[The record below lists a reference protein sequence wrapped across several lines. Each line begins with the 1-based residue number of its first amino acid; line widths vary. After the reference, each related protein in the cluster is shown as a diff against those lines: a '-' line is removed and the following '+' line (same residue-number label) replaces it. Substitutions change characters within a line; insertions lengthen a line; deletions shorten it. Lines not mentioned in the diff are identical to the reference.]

1 MNLHVDAILFT
12 FTQNQNTHLRDRSL
26 IRSMNVDTDELF
38 EFISRLER
46 VLVHQQDGV
55 DEAALDSAANR
66 VACQSFARSAV
77 ATALYVVNAN
87 HTQGTSTC
95 TLTSDLS
102 GLELDPATTSVT
114 ALIKSSEPLDLT
126 RPVDTQLHVLNIPV
140 ASTTRHNASSDEVN
154 QATQAGAAAGVQFE
168 ALRSLLN
175 LAIAPYFERIAAAQP
190 SDAAAS
196 ARKIFTKLLL
206 TLQHLQQKIHT
217 PDLLSLVHPL
227 VDALPDTPGEA
238 DLAELV
244 NDTSILNELTSIV
257 NGWVRQCQTITTL
270 EHTPSDGLSVV
281 DEMLF
286 WRSMEES
293 LAALQRQVASQPVQ
307 STIEILRRAKRFHVV
322 MNFTNGTGLEE
333 KMAQATVNNSLVK
346 DLPLDELRS
355 SDITSLKHAVVSMC
369 NLIKTNL
376 KKFHLYPL
384 PRAVELCQV
393 IINQDITP
401 KFIECLQPSAQLMAM
416 PIDLFLVHYHG
427 HITEVFK
434 CIDVNAKAIVN
445 LIRELMR
452 KRLEKF
458 FVIKL
463 DQHALQDWQFRLHLL
478 YEFRIRHDGLLKS
491 CLLLHEPD
499 DRLIEAYNQYIIP
512 CDVFAMTVSGT
523 NVWKSNVA
531 YYDAVYDSIRFQV
544 VSKVNA
550 LFDACTTFDEF
561 MAAYRQLLGGNLDP
575 SNSILSLVS
584 EEHKHRCMEVV
595 KEEITQLTNSHKKQ
609 TSSMIECIRQS
620 HPWHATGDGAAITDR
635 VTWLISVNQRLDYY
649 VDSLGQ
655 LFGENWDQYTAG
667 SKVASEAK
675 RLRTATSPQVAVR
688 EWTEAAQLS
697 FKLEGLVFLANTSA
711 EFGMEVNFDPHDIT
725 TINQLTTLSNLGF
738 HIPLPLSQQLRVASR
753 LLPLVKGLNDHT
765 NILKAIY
772 QFTKVNRFAFLI
784 KDELLKLSIVVSDC
798 LSVDWT
804 SVSQALDLQEADDL
818 KDRNFSNL
826 KESKA
831 LAALTSYLD
840 RVYTLY
846 CSANAIKEF
855 VSAFNEK
862 LLALETCRYV
872 AADMSRHL
880 EDISDL
886 ADKFGD
892 ESFTD
897 LELLYDLINADI
909 EATLTK
915 KCISQLQTFCEHV
928 AHGGGDTTTVSLLFQ
943 DQTFTFSPSMDTCRQ
958 TWVSTIEKII
968 ATATNNYLINY
979 SNERMFLGIV
989 DKISHQLQACFA
1001 GIDRV
1006 VDAAKKYLG
1015 QWSHVQKLW
1024 ETSPAELASRFA
1036 HSDGLKSWIETLED
1050 VRMSRSTFDTKYSV
1064 KYIGSGQ
1071 PTSFLKIDF
1080 TTTQAR
1086 ISARFDDWQEGVLSK
1101 FSEAMVPELKKFD
1114 QTLAEVIHK
1123 LERDADFGS
1132 TSNIIALINDTL
1144 HGTVLLE
1151 GEWKAFAS
1159 MLARG
1164 QVILSKLRFKF
1175 PSGWLFVEQIENRL
1189 SELAMLVPRQ
1199 TLAITQHLELIHPRM
1214 ISEQDRLN
1222 DAVRQLHKSWS
1233 AERPVSGDLQPVHA
1247 IKVLH
1252 RFKKIV
1258 QRISDEV
1265 LSLIDACHSPL
1276 LDMQVTISEN
1286 IDEVSAEIAALLK
1299 VWLSLDS
1306 IWANISTL
1314 KATAWEAASPR
1325 KVWRQLD
1332 DLLDQTRS
1340 LPTTT
1345 RQYAAFASVEKFIK
1359 SCIRNHST
1367 IVDLKNGSMRP
1378 RHWKQLFQK
1387 LSMFKLPDLETLT
1400 LGQVWDFDLQAN
1412 EKLVKAT
1419 VNQALTE
1426 QTLEETLQEINDAWD
1441 SITFE
1446 TFNYKQNKLR
1456 LVKGWET
1463 VIDQCI
1469 KDLGSLANMRNSS
1482 FYFNFEQEATTLGNK
1497 ISSLFHILDV
1507 WVDVQREWVYLDG
1520 VFGNSEIPKVLPLEY
1535 TRFNNLSH
1543 EFFAIV
1549 QNALR
1554 LPRVIDVVSMPNLS
1568 KSLAKTLES
1577 LSKVRR
1583 SLGEFL
1589 ENQRGDFPRFY
1600 FLGNEDLLEII
1611 GCGNDGN
1618 GVTSSL
1624 NQHISKMFTGIKS
1637 VNYSAESCLIT
1648 GVNGDYDEHIELSTP
1663 VSLIKFP
1670 TLIDWLQKL
1679 EVEIKFSMSMLIES
1693 AIESLSAEEFSISQ
1707 FVDEFPS
1714 QCINVAFQVEFSKQM
1729 RPSLH
1734 DPQPVLDKLLK
1745 LLSVLTEAV
1754 CRDDLTLLQRK
1765 KYQNLIIEVLHQ
1777 RDVLVELTQC
1787 ITLKE
1792 HLWSMQQL
1800 YHFDKKI
1807 LDPLARVVISQA
1819 NVEFVYGFEYLGV
1832 SEKLAYTPLTNR
1844 CFLSMSQ
1851 ALAQNLGGSPFGPA
1865 GTGKTETI
1873 KALGHNLGKMVLV
1886 FNCDESFDFPS
1897 MARIFIGLCKVGCW
1911 GCFDEFNRLD
1921 GNILSAVA
1929 TQIERIELSLGT
1941 SSRKI
1946 DLFDNQFTVHRE
1958 TGIFITMNPGYA
1970 GRSELPENLKILF
1983 RSISMNKPDMEMIVD
1998 VVLTS
2003 NGFARAKEIAGIVVS
2018 FFTEVQSK
2026 TSDQTHYDFGLR
2038 ALKSTLVRCGHAK
2051 RQIRAQSSDHEL
2063 LLVESGI
2070 VLKSI
2075 RETVSPK
2082 LIAEDEAIMNDLL
2095 TKYFPGVPWEEGGSA
2110 FEHRLEKHAR
2120 NKGLTLNSDWLT
2132 KALQFYR
2139 IQDSHHGIMLVGEAG
2154 SGKTTIWRLVLDV
2167 LTTAVSESIAYVIDC
2182 KVMLK
2187 DDIFG
2192 TLDPVTREWEDGL
2205 FTGLLRKV
2213 ISNLRGELSKRIWV
2227 VFDGDIDPEWAENLN
2242 SVLDDNKI
2250 FTLPNGERLF
2260 LPHNVKLIFEV
2271 DSLRSTTPAT
2281 VSRCG
2286 MVWFDELL
2294 VPLSALYL
2302 HLLHRFAH
2310 ARSEGYGSVSKRAVA
2325 EYIGDRLSSDIVLE
2339 IIDTARLLS
2348 HVMKFSTSR
2357 SLETLMTLMST
2368 SYAAY
2373 LDKASEGGPLSDW
2386 NIYFSKCLMLNL
2398 MWAFS
2403 GDCPIEERER
2413 LGVFV
2418 AQLRCFD
2425 NVDKLH
2431 DSHYLDYKVAAS
2443 DGGWSSWLEEV
2454 SAVSLEPHQ
2463 ISDANTVVP
2472 TLDTVRHEHL
2482 IYSML
2487 QEHRPF
2493 LLCGPPGSGKTMILL
2508 EALRKSPDL
2517 DILSLNFSKDTTP
2530 DLLMRSLHQLCEY
2543 ENSSS
2548 GLTLAPKIS
2557 GKWVVVFCDEINL
2570 PSYDDYGTQRVLS
2583 LLRQMI
2589 EQGGF
2594 WRHQDKQ
2601 WVSLANIQ
2609 FVGACNPPTDPG
2621 RHELPDRL
2629 LRHFSLIMV
2638 DYPGAISLQQIYQ
2651 TYNLAVMKCAPNM
2664 RGFTLAITLALIEVY
2679 LRTKAKLTH
2688 TVQQHYIY
2696 SPREL
2701 TRWSKGLLEAMKS
2714 HDYSDDLVGLVR
2726 LWYHEGLRL
2735 FYDRLVGAFERDW
2748 TIELFGQVINEFFP
2762 HINVKAVTQGPVL
2775 FSNWL
2780 SSDYEQVPRQEL
2792 LAFVKERLRVFSE
2805 EEIDADLVLYD
2816 DMLDQILRIDR
2827 VLRQPQGH
2835 MIMVGHST
2843 SGKTTLTRFVA
2854 WINGLKVIQLSV
2866 HLGYNIQDFDSTL
2879 RSILLRCARG
2889 ERVCFM
2895 IDESSVL
2902 ETSFV
2907 ERMNTLLANA
2917 EIPGLFE
2924 DDNLQSLMKLCQTE
2938 LQRGGLFLDSGDE
2951 LYKWFTGQVANNL
2964 HVVFT
2969 ISDTHNDNR
2978 PKVTTSP
2985 ALFNRCV
2992 LSWTGDWSDDSMR
3005 EIAQLLVAN
3014 VPLDVSDYVVPANF
3028 EQAISS
3034 HEVRDLRDVIV
3045 DTLIYTHRSLRAN
3058 LPSHFLQLIA
3068 AFASTFHGKLLELE
3082 ENQRHV
3088 NNGLDKLK
3096 ETVLQV
3102 NEMRT
3107 KLSEKSAV
3115 LAQKDQEAK
3124 LMLNKM
3130 LTDQNEAE
3138 RKQEFSIETQKQI
3151 ACQQREI
3158 ERRREEVLKDLKL
3171 AEPAVLE
3178 AQRGVQNIKKQH
3190 LTEIRSMSN
3199 PPNAVKITMESVC
3212 CLIGYE
3218 VNSWRDVQLIVR
3230 KDDFIASIVSFDNEH
3245 QVTPD
3250 LRAYMEQVYLARD
3263 DFTFEVV
3270 DRASKA
3276 CGPLL
3281 QWVRAQLS
3289 YLTVL
3294 ENVGPLRQEMLE
3306 LERSTQ
3312 KTQAQLIAIND
3323 MIRELEEKIDT
3334 YKEEYSCLIRDAENV
3349 KTDMRSVSLKIDR
3362 SMRLIESL
3370 TNERQRWAASIRRF
3384 QSERQ
3389 LLIGNSLLVSSFKTY
3404 CGQLDERERERMMAS
3419 WMSRLRSCG
3428 VAFDPSIRVVSY
3440 LVGDPDVLALEE
3452 VVSSTKDLCVDELNF
3467 ANLALI
3473 KVSPIPFIIDPSA
3486 STIEILSSLVDK
3498 ASKGAKKLIVTTFA
3512 SPDFIHKLENALR
3525 FGGHLLILGA
3535 ELYDPV
3541 LNTVLR
3547 GEIYKNGGRRLVKI
3561 QDQEID
3567 YSADFKLYLLTKD
3580 SSVNIS
3586 PFVRG
3591 RTQIVNFSVTNAS
3604 VENLILNLTLSHI
3617 SPEVEAKRR
3626 ELLSL
3631 QGQYKSKLHSLE
3643 IELLSSLGGSGSGGI
3658 LEDDSVLG
3666 SLETLKTESQLV
3678 DKKLGEASAIMQS
3691 VDDLRSAYDTV
3702 ARHASQVYMV
3712 LKLLRHLSILYD
3724 FSLELLNEIY
3734 QAVLENNKLEPREM
3748 VSAFYQETFARVSP
3762 SLKGRDKVVF
3772 ALCLFLGCNALEISE
3787 HFKKSMVAVL
3797 TGIARAT
3804 PFVHELLQINGV
3816 EDSSVLTVRDI
3827 CQNPP
3832 NRTIESLLK
3841 LLQPGKLEHK
3851 FAQACSFLFSNGNF
3865 QSKYDLSSVIEFTG
3879 VQHPVILATP
3889 DGFDPTFNIQQLAGE
3904 RHVAVVAMGTK
3915 EGIELAN
3922 KEIKHAQI
3930 MGSWVVV
3937 QNVQLA
3943 PEWLGSLSDAL
3954 SSTPAQ
3960 EFRVFLSCDV
3970 ASKAIPAT
3978 LIHQS
3983 TVIVLENRLSMQN
3996 RLSELYEAIPEAIIA
4011 ANPGE
4016 RKHVYF
4022 LLIWFHCM
4030 VMERLQYVPIGFH
4043 NRYDFSVADFK
4054 AACYVVDKQMLVF
4067 GKRTNVAPSA
4077 VPWETIRYMVS
4088 KITYGGKVN
4097 DGDDLQYL
4105 VALSHRLFQ
4114 PAAFDLGFDLVS
4126 GLSVPE
4132 GRQTVAEYLEWAAQL
4147 PEQAPLLWIDLEEG
4161 VDDTVRENTCREIAA
4176 EVVSLAE
4183 SY

>member
-1 MNLHVDAILFT
+1 
-12 FTQNQNTHLRDRSL
+12 
-26 IRSMNVDTDELF
+26 MNVNTDELF
-38 EFISRLER
+38 EFIGRLER
-46 VLVHQQDGV
+46 VLVHRQDGLEEV
-55 DEAALDSAANR
+55 ALDTAANR
-66 VACQSFARSAV
+66 VISQSFAKSAL
-77 ATALYVVNAN
+77 ATALYVVNASP
-87 HTQGTSTC
+87 TRGALTC
-95 TLTSDLS
+95 TLASDLS
-102 GLELDPATTSVT
+102 GLELDPLTTSVT

-140 ASTTRHNASSDEVN
+140 ASTTNNSATSDEADL
-154 QATQAGAAAGVQFE
+154 ATAQAGAAAGMQFE

-190 SDAAAS
+190 SDAAAG
-196 ARKIFTKLLL
+196 ARKIFNKLLL

-227 VDALPDTPGEA
+227 VEALSNTPGEA

-293 LAALQRQVASQPVQ
+293 LAALQRQVASQPVKN
-307 STIEILRRAKRFHVV
+307 TIEILRRAKRFHVV

-346 DLPLDELRS
+346 DLPLDELLS
-355 SDITSLKHAVVSMC
+355 SDITSLKHAVVSMS
-369 NLIKTNL
+369 NLIKTSL

-416 PIDLFLVHYHG
+416 PIDHFLVHYHEY
-427 HITEVFK
+427 IVEVFK
-434 CIDVNAKAIVN
+434 CVDVNVKAIVN

-463 DQHALQDWQFRLHLL
+463 NQHALQDWQSRLHSL

-499 DRLIEAYNQYIIP
+499 DRLIEAYNQYIIT

-550 LFDACTTFDEF
+550 LFDACTSFDDF
-561 MAAYRQLLGGNLDP
+561 VATYRQLLGGNLDP
-575 SNSILSLVS
+575 SNSILSLIN

-595 KEEITQLTNSHKKQ
+595 KEEITQLTNLHKKQ
-609 TSSMIECIRQS
+609 TSGMIECIRQS
-620 HPWHATGDGAAITDR
+620 HPCHNAGDGVAITDR
-635 VTWLISVNQRLDYY
+635 VIWLISVNQRLDYY

-655 LFGENWDQYTAG
+655 LFGDGWDQYTAG

-675 RLRTATSPQVAVR
+675 RLRTATSPQAAVR
-688 EWTEAAQLS
+688 EWTEAVQLS
-697 FKLEGLVFLANTSA
+697 FNIEGLVFLDKTSA
-711 EFGMEVNFDPHDIT
+711 EFDFVVNFDPHDIAT
-725 TINQLTTLSNLGF
+725 LNQLTILSDLGF
-738 HIPLPLSQQLRVASR
+738 HIPLPLNQQMRVASR
-753 LLPLVKGLNDHT
+753 LLPLVKDLYEHT
-765 NILKAIY
+765 NILKDIY
-772 QFTKVNRFAFLI
+772 QFTKVDRFAFLI
-784 KDELLKLSIVVSDC
+784 KDELLGLSAVVGDC
-798 LSVDWT
+798 LSVDWIN
-804 SVSQALDLQEADDL
+804 VAQALDLQEADDL
-818 KDRNFSNL
+818 KDRDFSNL

-846 CSANAIKEF
+846 CSANAVKEF

-862 LLALETCRYV
+862 LLDLETCRYE

-886 ADKFGD
+886 ADRFGD
-892 ESFTD
+892 KSSAN
-897 LELLYDLINADI
+897 LELLYDLINADV

-915 KCISQLQTFCEHV
+915 KCIIQLQMFCEHV
-928 AHGGGDTTTVSLLFQ
+928 ANGGGDTTTVSLLFQ
-943 DQTFTFSPSMDTCRQ
+943 DQTFTFSPSMETCRQ
-958 TWVSTIEKII
+958 TWVSTIEKMI

-979 SNERMFLGIV
+979 SNEKMFLGIV

-1001 GIDRV
+1001 GIDKV
-1006 VDAAKKYLG
+1006 VDAANKYLG
-1015 QWSHVQKLW
+1015 RWSHVQELW
-1024 ETSPAELASRFA
+1024 ETSPAELASGFA
-1036 HSDGLKSWIETLED
+1036 QGDGMRGWIEALED
-1050 VRMSRSTFDTKYSV
+1050 VRMSRSTFDTKHSV
-1064 KYIGSGQ
+1064 KHIGGQ
-1071 PTSFLKIDF
+1071 SASFLKIDF

-1086 ISARFDDWQEGVLSK
+1086 ISARFDDWQEGVLTK
-1101 FSEAMVPELKKFD
+1101 FAEAMVSEVKKLD
-1114 QTLAEVIHK
+1114 QTFADIIHK
-1123 LERDADFGS
+1123 LEPDADFGS
-1132 TSNIIALINDTL
+1132 TSDIIALINDTV
-1144 HGTVLLE
+1144 HGAVMLE
-1151 GEWKAFAS
+1151 GEWKTLAS
-1159 MLARG
+1159 TFARG
-1164 QVILSKLRFKF
+1164 QVILAKLRFKF
-1175 PSGWLFVEQIENRL
+1175 PTGWLFVEQIENHL
-1189 SELAMLVPRQ
+1189 SEIATLVQRK
-1199 TLAITQHLELIHPRM
+1199 TLTITQHLDLIHPR
-1214 ISEQDRLN
+1214 IKSEQNRLN
-1222 DAVRQLHKSWS
+1222 DAIRQLHKSWS

-1252 RFKKIV
+1252 RFEKIV

-1265 LSLIDACHSPL
+1265 LSLIDACRSPL
-1276 LDMQVTISEN
+1276 LDMQVAISEN
-1286 IDEVSAEIAALLK
+1286 IDEISAEIAALLK
-1299 VWLSLDS
+1299 VWRSLDG

-1325 KVWRQLD
+1325 KVRRQLD
-1332 DLLDQTRS
+1332 DLLDHTRS

-1345 RQYAAFASVEKFIK
+1345 RQYAAFASVEKFLK

-1367 IVDLKNGSMRP
+1367 IIDLKNGSMRP

-1387 LSMFKLPDLETLT
+1387 LSTFKVPDLDTLT
-1400 LGQVWDFDLQAN
+1400 LGQVWEFDLLAN
-1412 EKLVKAT
+1412 EQLVKAT
-1419 VNQALTE
+1419 LNQALAE
-1426 QTLEETLQEINDAWD
+1426 QTLEETLQEINFAWD
-1441 SITFE
+1441 TITFE

-1456 LVKGWET
+1456 LVKGWEK
-1463 VIDQCI
+1463 VIDQCT

-1549 QNALR
+1549 QNTLK

-1568 KSLAKTLES
+1568 KTLAKTLES

-1637 VNYSAESCLIT
+1637 VNFSAESCLIT
-1648 GVNGDYDEHIELSTP
+1648 GVNGDYDEHIELGTP

-1670 TLIDWLQKL
+1670 RLIDWLQKL
-1679 EVEIKFSMSMLIES
+1679 EVEIKFTMSMLIES
-1693 AIESLSAEEFSISQ
+1693 AINSLSTEDFSISE
-1707 FVDEFPS
+1707 FVNDFPS
-1714 QCINVAFQVEFSKQM
+1714 QCINVAFQVEFAKQT

-1745 LLSVLTEAV
+1745 LLKDLTDAV
-1754 CRDDLTLLQRK
+1754 CRDDLSLLQRK
-1765 KYQNLIIEVLHQ
+1765 KYQNLIIEILHQ
-1777 RDVLVELTQC
+1777 RDVLVELTQSAE
-1787 ITLKE
+1787 LKE
-1792 HLWSMQQL
+1792 HLWSLQQL
-1800 YHFDKKI
+1800 YNFDESI

-1819 NVEFVYGFEYLGV
+1819 NVEFVYGYEYLGV

-1929 TQIERIELSLGT
+1929 TQIESIGLSLGT
-1941 SSRKI
+1941 SSREI
-1946 DLFDNQFTVHRE
+1946 DLFDNHFTVHRG

-1970 GRSELPENLKILF
+1970 GRSELPENLKVLF
-1983 RSISMNKPDMEMIVD
+1983 RSISMNKPDMEIIVD

-2003 NGFARAKEIAGIVVS
+2003 NGFARAKQIAGIVVS
-2018 FFTEVQSK
+2018 FFTEIQSR
-2026 TSDQTHYDFGLR
+2026 TSDQIHYDFGLR
-2038 ALKSTLVRCGHAK
+2038 ALKSTLVRCGHTK
-2051 RQIRAQSSDHEL
+2051 RQMRAQSGDHEL
-2063 LLVESGI
+2063 LAVESEI
-2070 VLKSI
+2070 VLRSI

-2095 TKYFPGVPWEEGGSA
+2095 TKHFPGVSWEEGESA
-2110 FEHRLEKHAR
+2110 LAQRLEEHAR
-2120 NKGLTLNSDWLT
+2120 SKGLTMNPNWLT

-2139 IQDSHHGIMLVGEAG
+2139 IQSSHHGIMLVGEAG

-2167 LTTAVSESIAYVIDC
+2167 LTTDVSESIAYVIDC

-2187 DDIFG
+2187 DDIYG

-2250 FTLPNGERLF
+2250 LTLPNGERLF
-2260 LPHNVKLIFEV
+2260 LPDNVKLIFEV

-2302 HLLHRFAH
+2302 HLLYRFAH
-2310 ARSEGYGSVSKRAVA
+2310 ARSEGHGLVSKRAAA
-2325 EYIGDRLSSDIVLE
+2325 EYIGDKLSSDIVLE
-2339 IIDTARLLS
+2339 IIDAARLIS

-2368 SYAAY
+2368 SHAAY
-2373 LDKASEGGPLSDW
+2373 LNKASEEGPLSDW
-2386 NIYFSKCLMLNL
+2386 NIYLSKCLMLNL
-2398 MWAFS
+2398 IWAFS
-2403 GDCPIEERER
+2403 GDCLIEERER
-2413 LGVFV
+2413 FGVFV

-2431 DSHYLDYKVAAS
+2431 DSHYLDYKVTTS
-2443 DGGWSSWLEEV
+2443 DGSWCSWLEEIN
-2454 SAVSLEPHQ
+2454 AISLEPHQ

-2472 TLDTVRHEHL
+2472 TLDTIRHEHL

-2570 PSYDDYGTQRVLS
+2570 PSYDNYGTQRVLS

-2601 WVSLANIQ
+2601 WVSLTNIQ

-2638 DYPGAISLQQIYQ
+2638 DYPGAVSLQQIYQ

-2664 RGFTLAITLALIEVY
+2664 RGFTQAITLALIEVY
-2679 LRTKAKLTH
+2679 KRTKAELTH
-2688 TVQQHYIY
+2688 TMQQHYIY

-2714 HDYSDDLVGLVR
+2714 HDYSDDLTGLVR

-2735 FYDRLVGAFERDW
+2735 FYDRLVSAFERDW

-2762 HINVKAVTQGPVL
+2762 HINVKAVMQGPVL

-2780 SSDYEQVPRQEL
+2780 SSDYEQVSRQDL

-2854 WINGLKVIQLSV
+2854 WINGLKVFQLSV
-2866 HLGYNIQDFDSTL
+2866 HLGYNIGDFDSTL

-2889 ERVCFM
+2889 EKVCFM

-2902 ETSFV
+2902 ETSFI

-2938 LQRGGLFLDSGDE
+2938 LQRGGLFLDTKDE

-2969 ISDTHNDNR
+2969 ISDTHHDNR
-2978 PKVTTSP
+2978 PKITTSP

-2992 LSWTGDWSDDSMR
+2992 LSWTGDWSVDSMR
-3005 EIAQLLVAN
+3005 DIAHLLVAS
-3014 VPLDVSDYVVPANF
+3014 VPLDVSDYVVPPNF
-3028 EQAISS
+3028 EKAVSS
-3034 HEVRDLRDVIV
+3034 HEVHDLRDVIV
-3045 DTLIYTHRSLRAN
+3045 DTLIYTHKSLKAT

-3068 AFASTFHGKLLELE
+3068 TFVSAFHGNLSKLE

-3102 NEMRT
+3102 NEMRS

-3124 LMLNKM
+3124 VMLNKM

-3138 RKQEFSIETQKQI
+3138 RKQEFSIETQKEI
-3151 ACQQREI
+3151 ARQQREI
-3158 ERRREEVLKDLKL
+3158 ESRREEVLKDLEL

-3230 KDDFIASIVSFDNEH
+3230 KDDFIASIVSFDNER

-3250 LRAYMEQVYLARD
+3250 LRAYMEHVYLSRD

-3289 YLTVL
+3289 YLSVL
-3294 ENVGPLRQEMLE
+3294 ENVEPLRQEMLV
-3306 LERSTQ
+3306 LESSTQ

-3323 MIRELEEKIDT
+3323 MIHELENKIDT

-3370 TNERQRWAASIRRF
+3370 TSERQRWAASIRKF
-3384 QSERQ
+3384 HSERQ
-3389 LLIGNSLLVSSFKTY
+3389 LLIGNSLLVSSFQTY

-3440 LVGDPDVLALEE
+3440 LIGDPEVLALEE
-3452 VVSSTKDLCVDELNF
+3452 VVSSTKDLGADESNF

-3486 STIEILSSLVDK
+3486 STIEILSSLVVK
-3498 ASKGAKKLIVTTFA
+3498 ATKGAKKLIVTSFT

-3580 SSVNIS
+3580 PSVNIP

-3604 VENLILNLTLSHI
+3604 VENLILNLTLSQR
-3617 SPEVEAKRR
+3617 SPEMEAKRR

-3631 QGQYKSKLHSLE
+3631 QGHYKSKLHSLE
-3643 IELLSSLGGSGSGGI
+3643 VELLSSLGGGGSGGI

-3666 SLETLKTESQLV
+3666 TLETLKTESHLV
-3678 DKKLGEASAIMQS
+3678 DEKLGEASAIMQS
-3691 VDDLRSAYDTV
+3691 VDDLRNAYDTV
-3702 ARHASQVYMV
+3702 ARHASQVYTV
-3712 LKLLRHLSILYD
+3712 LKLLRHLSKLYD
-3724 FSLELLNEIY
+3724 FSLELLNDIY
-3734 QAVLENNKLEPREM
+3734 RAVLEDNNLEPREM
-3748 VSAFYQETFARVSP
+3748 VCAFYQETFARVSP
-3762 SLKGRDKVVF
+3762 SLKGKDKVVF
-3772 ALCLFLGCNALEISE
+3772 ALCLFLGYNVLETSE
-3787 HFKKSMVAVL
+3787 HFKKSMVAILV
-3797 TGIARAT
+3797 GIARAA
-3804 PFVHELLQINGV
+3804 PFVHELLLINEV
-3816 EDSSVLTVRDI
+3816 EDSGLLTALDI
-3827 CQNPP
+3827 CQNPSNP
-3832 NRTIESLLK
+3832 TLESLSR
-3841 LLQPGKLEHK
+3841 LLQPGQLEHN
-3851 FAQACSFLFSNGNF
+3851 FAQTCSFLFNNGNY
-3865 QSKYDLSSVIEFTG
+3865 QSKYDLGSIIEFSG

-3889 DGFDPTFNIQQLAGE
+3889 DGFDPTFNVQQLAGK
-3904 RHVAVVAMGTK
+3904 RHVGVVAMGTK

-3922 KEIKHAQI
+3922 KEIKHAQNV
-3930 MGSWVVV
+3930 GSWVVV

-3954 SSTPAQ
+3954 SSTSAHG
-3960 EFRVFLSCDV
+3960 FRVFLSCDV
-3970 ASKAIPAT
+3970 ASKVIPAT
-3978 LIHQS
+3978 LVHQS

-3996 RLSELYEAIPEAIIA
+3996 RVSELYEAIPRAIIA

-4016 RKHVYF
+4016 RKHLYF

-4054 AACYVVDKQMLVF
+4054 AACYVVEKQMLAF
-4067 GKRTNVAPSA
+4067 GKRSNVAPGA
-4077 VPWETIRYMVS
+4077 IPWETIRYMIS
-4088 KITYGGKVN
+4088 EITYGGKVN
-4097 DGDDLQYL
+4097 DDDDLQYL

-4114 PAAFDLGFDLVS
+4114 PAAFDLGFELVT

-4132 GRQTVAEYLEWAAQL
+4132 GRQNVAEYLEWATQL

-4176 EVVSLAE
+4176 EVVALAE